1 MYGKIQET
9 NEWILK
15 EHFKIIIN
23 GFEKIRIKVLHK
35 TLKTLDEYGNVKS
48 RSKLRLLIITIHS
61 LMYFCTRT
69 NKEHAINSFTMQRK

>member
-23 GFEKIRIKVLHK
+23 GFEKIRIKVLQK
-35 TLKTLDEYGNVKS
+35 TLKTLGE
-48 RSKLRLLIITIHS
+48 
-61 LMYFCTRT
+61 
-69 NKEHAINSFTMQRK
+69 

>member
-35 TLKTLDEYGNVKS
+35 TLDKYGNVKS
-48 RSKLRLLIITIHS
+48 RS
-61 LMYFCTRT
+61 
-69 NKEHAINSFTMQRK
+69 